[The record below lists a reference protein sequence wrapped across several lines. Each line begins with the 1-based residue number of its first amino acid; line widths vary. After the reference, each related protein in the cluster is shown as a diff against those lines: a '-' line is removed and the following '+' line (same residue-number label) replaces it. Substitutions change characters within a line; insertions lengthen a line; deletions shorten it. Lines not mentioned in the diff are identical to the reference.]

1 MLIDGS
7 PVYQHHNGNQ
17 SSQTYFTSIE
27 LKTPWYIS
35 ILHEKERN
43 LLKLGEEINRLSKY
57 EVYCM
62 KKDNIIDT
70 LKQEIVQLQNELHQ
84 TLHTRATMG
93 KEDTATEHDNDVNI
107 LNKHE
112 KSVFE
117 EYPAAFDIPEE
128 AEGSPSSYRHPVI
141 SPEADLSAKSLSVI
155 CPEADLSS
163 KSLSVIYPEA
173 DLSAKSL
180 SVISPE
186 EDLSAKTLSVCSS
199 EIQKESHLIQIETE
213 SLTEDRTAEE
223 HVSEFENNQH
233 VQEHTGG
240 YLDVPDDFHKLT
252 KDLQEELDKIKKDY
266 EMSKGVIY
274 SLQRL
279 VSFQESQ
286 VRKAECNQENLKRE
300 LEERGIQLQAMST
313 KFSSLREER
322 KHEEMMAAIEKENY
336 DLRELVSELKSEMA
350 NRNVLIA
357 DFKNEVQKLKKAIT
371 DYQTQIKKC
380 ESERSEIQS
389 KAEDLVCSE
398 QQVKVILEWIQS
410 RFERFRSKILQAAY
424 SAPGAKPPQAEITD
438 NEILEVM
445 QKIITDRS
453 DFHQLLKQKGVRVPS
468 LFIYE
473 IPATTKQ
480 TSMPKK
486 KSQ

>member
-93 KEDTATEHDNDVNI
+93 K
-107 LNKHE
+107 
-112 KSVFE
+112 
-117 EYPAAFDIPEE
+117 
-128 AEGSPSSYRHPVI
+128 
-141 SPEADLSAKSLSVI
+141 
-155 CPEADLSS
+155 
-163 KSLSVIYPEA
+163 
-173 DLSAKSL
+173 
-180 SVISPE
+180 
-186 EDLSAKTLSVCSS
+186 
-199 EIQKESHLIQIETE
+199 